1 MSTPASSIAGSMP
14 VWRIREVIELAWQD
28 PDAIHLEVGEPDLP
42 TPEHVVDAAPG
53 PQYGQLGALRPLLR
67 ARFDSTSGQPRKTAS
82 QPSEGEVLRDGYRSV
97 KECAVEPSQVLL
109 LLDSRFNRS
118 GGDSS
123 EQSSPSGKVSSGGGG
138 R

>member
-1 MSTPASSIAGSMP
+1 MTCSFALPQARFSGTDDGLGS
-14 VWRIREVIELAWQD
+14 
-28 PDAIHLEVGEPDLP
+28 VGNL
-42 TPEHVVDAAPG
+42 
-53 PQYGQLGALRPLLR
+53 QLGEDVGDVVAYRLGAQRQLPGDRRIGVSLR
-67 ARFDSTSGQPRKTAS
+67 D
-82 QPSEGEVLRDGYRSV
+82 EVQDLTRELLRDGYLSV

-138 R
+138 RQDAQ